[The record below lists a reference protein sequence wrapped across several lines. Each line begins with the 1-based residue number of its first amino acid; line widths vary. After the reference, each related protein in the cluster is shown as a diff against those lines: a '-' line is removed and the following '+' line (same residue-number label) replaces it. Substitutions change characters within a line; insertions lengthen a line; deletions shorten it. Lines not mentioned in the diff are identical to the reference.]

1 MGGRF
6 EGLEFYVEVEFYTLL
21 IEFEEDI
28 ACMLVLL
35 KWGRFE
41 GLEFYE
47 ELEFYTMLSKL
58 YSKNMSEELCY

>member
-6 EGLEFYVEVEFYTLL
+6 EGLEFYAELEFYTLL

-28 ACMLVLL
+28 ACMLLLL

-47 ELEFYTMLSKL
+47 KLEFYTMLPRL
-58 YSKNMSEELCY
+58 YSKNMSDELFY